1 MSRRS
6 VSVQLAATGGEAG
19 ELARQVQAMQD
30 VVGPGRG
37 FTVRSPGLELSLL
50 KAAAVPELEAEI
62 RRQRLSRDEIQVR
75 LIHELNLPAAL
86 GECRQLAGIVG
97 ARVVHLSFNEV
108 PVSFPV
114 GEGDSFVVSRYLRS
128 VRQHFR
134 EHLPGLGHSS
144 LGHSAPDVFA
154 LHIFSLASTVPFT
167 AVTVREVSGK
177 RVVVCAPRVPPFEV
191 TPGMGPVEVQ
201 RGWDDHLRATK
212 SSQAKG

>member
-6 VSVQLAATGGEAG
+6 VSVQIAAGAGEPA

-30 VVGPGRG
+30 VVGAERRLS
-37 FTVRSPGLELSLL
+37 VRSPGLELSLL
-50 KAAAVPELEAEI
+50 RAAAVPELEAEI
-62 RRQRLSRDEIQVR
+62 RRQRLSREQIQVR
-75 LIHELNLPAAL
+75 LEHEIDLPAAL
-86 GECRQLAGIVG
+86 AECRQLADIVG
-97 ARVVHLSFNEV
+97 AKVVHLSFNDV

-134 EHLPGLGHSS
+134 EHLPGLGHSTP
-144 LGHSAPDVFA
+144 GVFA

-167 AVTVREVSGK
+167 AVTVREVSGE

-191 TPGMGPVEVQ
+191 MPGMGPVEVQ
-201 RGWDDHLRATK
+201 RGWDEHLRATK
-212 SSQAKG
+212 ASEAKG